1 MRLTGYV
8 MLFAIS
14 RRSRNPT
21 CIHRLECHGFNVVL
35 HYIVGFSDNKYIGQH
50 SVGIIVVNLN
60 PVDKV
65 VKELEKRDIRFNLS
79 DDAPVY
85 KQPVTAFLTILE
97 PINHTFTIPTG
108 IADKQR

>member
-1 MRLTGYV
+1 MGLTGYV
-8 MLFAIS
+8 MLLAIS

-35 HYIVGFSDNKYIGQH
+35 HYIVGFSNNKHIGQYTV
-50 SVGIIVVNLN
+50 SVIIVNLY
-60 PVDKV
+60 PVYKV

-79 DDAPVY
+79 NYAPVR
-85 KQPVTAFLTILE
+85 KQPVTAFLPIPE
-97 PINHTFTIPTG
+97 PIDYTFTIPTG